1 MNLKALKTEIF
12 QGESF
17 WQYEVWQKRQQ
28 RKAWFQDFGARSDST
43 PMAPPILLKR
53 LLKRRRGD
61 ACRWQ
66 AVIADRVE
74 DETMLCV

>member
-28 RKAWFQDFGARSDST
+28 RKSLVSRLWGAFG
-43 PMAPPILLKR
+43 
-53 LLKRRRGD
+53 
-61 ACRWQ
+61 
-66 AVIADRVE
+66 
-74 DETMLCV
+74 